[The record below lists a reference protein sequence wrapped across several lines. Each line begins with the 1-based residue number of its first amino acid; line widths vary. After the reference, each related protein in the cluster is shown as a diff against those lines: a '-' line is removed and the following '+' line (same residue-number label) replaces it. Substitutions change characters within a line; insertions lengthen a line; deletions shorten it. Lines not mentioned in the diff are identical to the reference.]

1 MAGAINKGYENF
13 FLANE
18 IEDTYNSHLALQQFC
33 TVNNDLVG
41 TAGMKYKVNVYTGTE
56 GTEILKIGEGNT
68 KQIKVSYTPK
78 EYEILL
84 AQNRFMFHDEEKMTD
99 PMIELVGTKQMGV
112 DMFNT
117 VNKSIYD
124 EFAKT
129 TQKVDANALD
139 FNTFVDAI
147 AKFNLEA
154 SEEKPLFAFVS
165 VKDMAKIK
173 KSLKDDLKYVEAF
186 VKNGYIGTVAG
197 VNLYVKKDAP
207 ENQVI
212 IASKDAVTVFNK
224 KGVEVEQSTGN
235 KRSAED
241 ANIRLNT
248 IYSRKYYLAALT
260 NNTKAVKIALKAGAS
275 Q

>member
-99 PMIELVGTKQMGV
+99 PMIELVGTKQMGCLLY
-112 DMFNT
+112 T
-117 VNKSIYD
+117 S
-124 EFAKT
+124 
-129 TQKVDANALD
+129 DAAD
-139 FNTFVDAI
+139 
-147 AKFNLEA
+147 
-154 SEEKPLFAFVS
+154 
-165 VKDMAKIK
+165 
-173 KSLKDDLKYVEAF
+173 
-186 VKNGYIGTVAG
+186 
-197 VNLYVKKDAP
+197 DAP
-207 ENQVI
+207 RV
-212 IASKDAVTVFNK
+212 
-224 KGVEVEQSTGN
+224 
-235 KRSAED
+235 
-241 ANIRLNT
+241 
-248 IYSRKYYLAALT
+248 
-260 NNTKAVKIALKAGAS
+260 
-275 Q
+275 